1 MPAGCG
7 DASLR
12 GSGLNWGLVQR
23 RGVSEF
29 GVSWSLSRG
38 QSRFSTGRYDREDDY
53 GEEGEEESD

>member
-12 GSGLNWGLVQR
+12 DSRLSWGLVPR

-29 GVSWSLSRG
+29 GVVSSKRG
-38 QSRFSTGRYDREDDY
+38 QSRLTTGRYDREDDY
-53 GEEGEEESD
+53 GEEGEEKSE